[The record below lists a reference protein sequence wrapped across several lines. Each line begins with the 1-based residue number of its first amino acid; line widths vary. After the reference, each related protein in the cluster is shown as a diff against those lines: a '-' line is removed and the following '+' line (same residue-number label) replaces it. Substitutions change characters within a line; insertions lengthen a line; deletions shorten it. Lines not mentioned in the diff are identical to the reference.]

1 RVSERLASRP
11 AVSYPETAMIL
22 TEQQEMV
29 RESAARFAA
38 ERLAPNS
45 RNWEA
50 AGAVEP
56 EVLAEMGEL
65 GFMGMTVPEAYGGSG
80 LDYVTYA
87 LALIEIAAG
96 DGAVS
101 TIMSVNNAPVCA
113 ILQSTASEPLQE
125 KYLKPIAA
133 GRMIGAFALTEPQ
146 AGSDASN
153 LQTRAIRTDDGYSI
167 TGTKQFITSG
177 QIAGAVIV
185 FAVTDPSAG
194 KRGISA
200 FLVPAGTKGM
210 SVASLERKMGQEAS
224 DTAELSFDG
233 AEIPADHL
241 IGKEGDGYRIALA
254 NLEAGRIGIAA
265 QCVGMARA
273 ALDHAVAYAKER
285 TAFGKA
291 IANHQAV
298 AFRLAEMAT
307 QLHAATTMVLE
318 AAALRDAGRPC
329 LKEACM
335 AKLFASEAAER
346 ICSDAI
352 QIFGGYGYS
361 RELPVEKIYRDVR
374 VAQIY
379 EGTSDVQRI
388 IISRQLLQG
397 V

>member
-1 RVSERLASRP
+1 
-11 AVSYPETAMIL
+11 MIL

-45 RNWEA
+45 RAWEA
-50 AGAVEP
+50 AGEVE
-56 EVLAEMGEL
+56 LSALREMGEL
-65 GFMGMTVPEAYGGSG
+65 GFMGMTVPEAYHGAG
-80 LDYVTYA
+80 LDYVSYA

-113 ILQSTASEPLQE
+113 ILQSAASEALRE
-125 KYLKPIAA
+125 RYLKPLAA
-133 GRMIGAFALTEPQ
+133 GEMIGAFALTEPQ
-146 AGSDASN
+146 AGSDAAN
-153 LQTRAIRTDDGYSI
+153 QRTRATRTPDGYSI
-167 TGTKQFITSG
+167 NGTKQFITSG
-177 QIAGAVIV
+177 RIAGAVIV

-200 FLVPAGTKGM
+200 FLVPSGTAGM
-210 SVASLERKMGQEAS
+210 SVASLENKMGQEAS
-224 DTAELSFDG
+224 DTAQLSFED
-233 AEIPADHL
+233 AHVPADHL
-241 IGKEGDGYRIALA
+241 IGNEGDGYRIALA

-273 ALDHAVAYAKER
+273 ALDHALAYAKER
-285 TAFGKA
+285 TAFGKS
-291 IANHQAV
+291 ISEHQAV
-298 AFRLAEMAT
+298 AFRLADMAT

-318 AAALRDAGRPC
+318 AAELRDAGRPC

-346 ICSDAI
+346 VCSDAI
-352 QIFGGYGYS
+352 QVFGGYGYS

-388 IISRQLLQG
+388 IISRQLLRG
-397 V
+397 A

>member
-1 RVSERLASRP
+1 
-11 AVSYPETAMIL
+11 MIL
-22 TEQQEMV
+22 TEQQEMI

-45 RNWEA
+45 RTWEA
-50 AGAVEP
+50 AGAVEL
-56 EVLAEMGEL
+56 EALHEMGEL
-65 GFMGMTVPEAYGGSG
+65 GFMGMTVPEAYGGAG
-80 LDYVTYA
+80 LDYVSYA
-87 LALIEIAAG
+87 LALMEIAAG

-113 ILQSTASEPLQE
+113 ILQSAASEALRE
-125 KYLKPIAA
+125 RYLKPLAA
-133 GRMIGAFALTEPQ
+133 GEMIGAFALTEPQ

-153 LQTRAIRTDDGYSI
+153 LQTRAIPTKDGYSI

-177 QIAGAVIV
+177 RIAGAVIV

-200 FLVPAGTKGM
+200 FLVPAGTPGM
-210 SVASLERKMGQEAS
+210 KVASLEHKMGQEAS
-224 DTAELSFDG
+224 DTAALSFD
-233 AEIPADHL
+233 AVLVPADHL
-241 IGKEGDGYRIALA
+241 IGKEGEGYRIALA

-265 QCVGMARA
+265 QCAGMARA
-273 ALDHAVAYAKER
+273 ALDQAIGYAKER
-285 TAFGKA
+285 TAFGTTISK
-291 IANHQAV
+291 HQAV
-298 AFRLAEMAT
+298 AFRLADMAT

-318 AAALRDAGRPC
+318 VAALRDAGRPC

-397 V
+397 G

>member
-1 RVSERLASRP
+1 
-11 AVSYPETAMIL
+11 MI
-22 TEQQEMV
+22 

-38 ERLAPNS
+38 QRLAPNS
-45 RNWEA
+45 RKWEA
-50 AGAVEP
+50 AGAVDP
-56 EVLAEMGEL
+56 DVLREMGEL
-65 GFMGMTVPEAYGGSG
+65 GFMGMTVPERHGGAG
-80 LDYVTYA
+80 LDYVSYA

-113 ILQSTASEPLQE
+113 ILQSSASEALQQRYLEPLASG
-125 KYLKPIAA
+125 KI
-133 GRMIGAFALTEPQ
+133 IGAFALTEPQ
-146 AGSDASN
+146 AGSDAAN
-153 LQTRAIRTDDGYSI
+153 LQTRAVRTDRGYEL

-177 QIAGAVIV
+177 KIAGAVIV

-200 FLVPAGTKGM
+200 FLVPAGTPGM
-210 SVASLERKMGQEAS
+210 SVASLEHKMGQEAS
-224 DTAELSFDG
+224 DTAQLSFE
-233 AEIPADHL
+233 AAVVPADHL
-241 IGKEGDGYRIALA
+241 IGREGDGYRIALA
-254 NLEAGRIGIAA
+254 NLETGRIGIAA

-285 TAFGKA
+285 RAFGTS

-298 AFRLAEMAT
+298 AFRLADMAT
-307 QLHAATTMVLE
+307 ELHAATTMVLE
-318 AAALRDAGRPC
+318 AAALRDAGEPC
-329 LKEACM
+329 LKQACM

-388 IISRQLLQG
+388 LISRQLLQEG
-397 V
+397 

>member
-1 RVSERLASRP
+1 
-11 AVSYPETAMIL
+11 MIL
-22 TEQQEMV
+22 TEQQEMI
-29 RESAARFAA
+29 RESAARFAE

-45 RNWEA
+45 RKWEA
-50 AGAVEP
+50 AGAVDP
-56 EVLAEMGEL
+56 DVLREMGQL
-65 GFMGMTVPEAYGGSG
+65 GFMGMTVPEKYNGAG
-80 LDYVTYA
+80 LDYVSYA
-87 LALIEIAAG
+87 LALMEIAAG

-113 ILQSTASEPLQE
+113 ILQSAASAGLRE
-125 KYLKPIAA
+125 KYLKPLAA
-133 GRMIGAFALTEPQ
+133 GEMIGAFALTEPQ
-146 AGSDASN
+146 AGSDAAN
-153 LQTRAIRTDDGYSI
+153 LQARAIRTDDGYEI

-177 QIAGAVIV
+177 RIAGAVIV

-200 FLVPAGTKGM
+200 FLIPAGTPGM
-210 SVASLERKMGQEAS
+210 IVASLEHKMGQEAS
-224 DTAELSFDG
+224 DTAQLSFD
-233 AEIPADHL
+233 AAAIPADHL
-241 IGKEGDGYRIALA
+241 IGNEGDGYRIALA

-265 QCVGMARA
+265 QCAGMARA

-285 TAFGKA
+285 TSFGKS
-291 IANHQAV
+291 ISNHQAV
-298 AFRLAEMAT
+298 AFRLADMAT

-318 AAALRDAGRPC
+318 AAALRDAGQPC

-388 IISRQLLQG
+388 LISRQLLQG
-397 V
+397 G

>member
-1 RVSERLASRP
+1 
-11 AVSYPETAMIL
+11 MIL
-22 TEQQEMV
+22 TEQQEMI
-29 RESAARFAA
+29 RESAARFAE

-45 RNWEA
+45 RTWEA
-50 AGAVEP
+50 AGMVEP
-56 EVLAEMGEL
+56 EALHEMGAL
-65 GFMGMTVPEAYGGSG
+65 GFMGMTVPEAYGGAG
-80 LDYVTYA
+80 LDYVSYA

-113 ILQSTASEPLQE
+113 ILQSAASEALRAR
-125 KYLKPIAA
+125 YLKPLAA
-133 GRMIGAFALTEPQ
+133 GEMIGAFALTEPQ

-153 LQTRAIRTDDGYSI
+153 LQTRALRTKDGYSI

-177 QIAGAVIV
+177 KIAGAVIV

-200 FLVPAGTKGM
+200 FLVPAGTPGM
-210 SVASLERKMGQEAS
+210 KVASLEHKMGQEAS
-224 DTAELSFDG
+224 DTAALSFD
-233 AEIPADHL
+233 AALVPADHL

-273 ALDHAVAYAKER
+273 ALDQAIGYAKER
-285 TAFGKA
+285 TAFGTT
-291 IANHQAV
+291 ISNHQAV
-298 AFRLAEMAT
+298 AFRLADMAT

-318 AAALRDAGRPC
+318 AAGLRDAGRPC
-329 LKEACM
+329 LMEACM

-379 EGTSDVQRI
+379 EGTSNVQRI

-397 V
+397 A

>member
-1 RVSERLASRP
+1 
-11 AVSYPETAMIL
+11 MIL
-22 TEQQEMV
+22 TEQQELI
-29 RESAARFAA
+29 RESAARFAE

-45 RNWEA
+45 RKWES
-50 AGAVEP
+50 AGAVDLD
-56 EVLAEMGEL
+56 VLREMGRL
-65 GFMGMTVPEAYGGSG
+65 GFMGMTVPEAHGGAD
-80 LDYVTYA
+80 LDYVSYA
-87 LALIEIAAG
+87 LALMEIAAG

-113 ILQSTASEPLQE
+113 ILQSVASEALRRQYLEPLATG
-125 KYLKPIAA
+125 K
-133 GRMIGAFALTEPQ
+133 MIGAFALTEPQ
-146 AGSDASN
+146 AGSDAAN
-153 LQTRAIRTDDGYSI
+153 LQTRAVRTDDSYVI

-177 QIAGAVIV
+177 RIAGAVIV

-200 FLVPAGTKGM
+200 FVVPAGTPGM
-210 SVASLERKMGQEAS
+210 SVASLEHKMGQEAS
-224 DTAELSFDG
+224 DTAQLSFEE
-233 AEIPADHL
+233 AVVPTDHL
-241 IGKEGDGYRIALA
+241 IGNEGEGYRIALA
-254 NLEAGRIGIAA
+254 NLEVGRIGIAA

-273 ALDHAVAYAKER
+273 ALNHAVAYAKER
-285 TAFGKA
+285 TSFGRP
-291 IANHQAV
+291 ISSHQAV
-298 AFRLAEMAT
+298 AFRLADMAT
-307 QLHAATTMVLE
+307 QLHAARTMVLE

-335 AKLFASEAAER
+335 AKPFASEAAAR

-388 IISRQLLQG
+388 LISRQLLRDS
-397 V
+397 

>member
-1 RVSERLASRP
+1 
-11 AVSYPETAMIL
+11 MIPSD
-22 TEQQEMV
+22 QQTMI
-29 RESAARFAA
+29 RESAARFA
-38 ERLAPNS
+38 EQRLAPNS
-45 RNWEA
+45 RKWEA
-50 AGAVEP
+50 AGKVEP
-56 EVLAEMGEL
+56 EVLREMGEL
-65 GFMGMTVPEAYGGSG
+65 GFMGMTVPEQYDGAG
-80 LDYVTYA
+80 LDYVSYA

-113 ILQSTASEPLQE
+113 ILQSVASEALRE
-125 KYLKPIAA
+125 KYLKPLAA
-133 GRMIGAFALTEPQ
+133 GEMIGAFALTEPQ
-146 AGSDASN
+146 AGSDAAN
-153 LQTRAIRTDDGYSI
+153 VQTRARRTEAGYEI

-194 KRGISA
+194 KRGMSA
-200 FLVPAGTKGM
+200 FVVPSGTPGM
-210 SVASLERKMGQEAS
+210 TVASLEHKMGQEAS
-224 DTAELSFDG
+224 DTAQLSFDG
-233 AEIPADHL
+233 AVVPLDHL
-241 IGKEGDGYRIALA
+241 IGEEGDGYRIALA

-273 ALDHAVAYAKER
+273 ALDHAVAYSKER
-285 TAFGKA
+285 TAFGKM
-291 IANHQAV
+291 IADHQAV
-298 AFRLAEMAT
+298 AFRLADMAT
-307 QLHAATTMVLE
+307 QLHAAETMVLH
-318 AAALRDAGRPC
+318 AAALRDAGEPC

-335 AKLFASEAAER
+335 AKLFASEVAER

-361 RELPVEKIYRDVR
+361 REVPVEKIYRDVR

-397 V
+397 A

>member
-1 RVSERLASRP
+1 
-11 AVSYPETAMIL
+11 MIL
-22 TEQQEMV
+22 TEQQELI
-29 RESAARFAA
+29 RDSAARFA
-38 ERLAPNS
+38 EQRLAPNS
-45 RNWEA
+45 RTWEA
-50 AGAVEP
+50 AQAVDP
-56 EVLAEMGEL
+56 QVLREMGEL
-65 GFMGMTVPEAYGGSG
+65 GFMGMTVAERWNGAG
-80 LDYVTYA
+80 LDYVSYA
-87 LALIEIAAG
+87 LALTEIAAG

-113 ILQSTASEPLQE
+113 ILESQASDALKEQ
-125 KYLKPIAA
+125 YLKPLAA
-133 GRMIGAFALTEPQ
+133 GEMIGAFALTEPQ
-146 AGSDASN
+146 AGSDAAN
-153 LQTRAIRTDDGYSI
+153 LQTRAVRTDDGWEI

-200 FLVPAGTKGM
+200 FLVPGGAPGM
-210 SVASLERKMGQEAS
+210 TVSSLEHKMGQEAS
-224 DTAELSFDG
+224 DTAQLTF
-233 AEIPADHL
+233 AAAKVPASHL
-241 IGKEGDGYRIALA
+241 IGNEGDGYRIALA
-254 NLEAGRIGIAA
+254 NLEIGRIGIAS

-273 ALDHAVAYAKER
+273 ALDHALSYAKER
-285 TAFGKA
+285 TAFGQTLSK
-291 IANHQAV
+291 HQAV
-298 AFRLAEMAT
+298 AFRLADMAT
-307 QLHAATTMVLE
+307 QLHAATAMVLE

-329 LKEACM
+329 LKQACM

-388 IISRQLLQG
+388 IISRQLLNSIT
-397 V
+397 

>member
-1 RVSERLASRP
+1 
-11 AVSYPETAMIL
+11 MIL
-22 TEQQEMV
+22 TEQQEMI
-29 RESAARFAA
+29 RESAARFAE

-45 RNWEA
+45 RKWETA
-50 AGAVEP
+50 EAVDP
-56 EVLAEMGEL
+56 AVLREMGQL
-65 GFMGMTVPEAYGGSG
+65 GFMGMTVPEAYNGAG
-80 LDYVTYA
+80 LDYVSYA
-87 LALIEIAAG
+87 LALMEIAAG

-113 ILQSTASEPLQE
+113 ILQSTASEALREQ
-125 KYLKPIAA
+125 YLKPLAA
-133 GRMIGAFALTEPQ
+133 GEMIGAFALTEPQ
-146 AGSDASN
+146 AGSDAAN
-153 LQTRAIRTDDGYSI
+153 LQTRATRTDGGYEI

-177 QIAGAVIV
+177 KIAGAVIV
-185 FAVTDPSAG
+185 FAVTDAAAG

-200 FLVPAGTKGM
+200 FLVPAGTPGM
-210 SVASLERKMGQEAS
+210 SVASLEHKMGQEAS
-224 DTAELSFDG
+224 DTAQLSFED
-233 AEIPADHL
+233 AVVPADHL
-241 IGKEGDGYRIALA
+241 IGNEGDGYRIALA
-254 NLEAGRIGIAA
+254 NLEVGRIGIAA

-273 ALDHAVAYAKER
+273 ALDHALAYAKER
-285 TAFGKA
+285 TAFGKS
-291 IANHQAV
+291 ISNHQAV
-298 AFRLAEMAT
+298 AFRLADMAT

-329 LKEACM
+329 LKQACM

-361 RELPVEKIYRDVR
+361 RELPLEKIYRDVR

-397 V
+397 G

>member
-1 RVSERLASRP
+1 MV
-11 AVSYPETAMIL
+11 L
-22 TEQQEMV
+22 TEQQEMI
-29 RESAARFAA
+29 RESAARFAE

-45 RNWEA
+45 RTWEA
-50 AGAVEP
+50 AGAVEL
-56 EVLAEMGEL
+56 EALHEMGAL
-65 GFMGMTVPEAYGGSG
+65 GFMGMTVPEAYGGAG
-80 LDYVTYA
+80 LDYVSYA

-113 ILQSTASEPLQE
+113 ILQTAASEALRAR
-125 KYLKPIAA
+125 YLKPLAA
-133 GRMIGAFALTEPQ
+133 GEMIGAFALTEPQ

-153 LQTRAIRTDDGYSI
+153 LQTRAVRTADGYSI

-200 FLVPAGTKGM
+200 FLVPAGTPGM
-210 SVASLERKMGQEAS
+210 KVSSLEHKMGQEAS
-224 DTAELSFDG
+224 DTAALSFD
-233 AEIPADHL
+233 AALVPADHL
-241 IGKEGDGYRIALA
+241 IGKEGEGYRIALA

-273 ALDHAVAYAKER
+273 ALDQAIGYAKER
-285 TAFGKA
+285 TAFGTT
-291 IANHQAV
+291 ISNHQAV
-298 AFRLAEMAT
+298 AFRLADMAT

-335 AKLFASEAAER
+335 AKLFASEAAEQ

-397 V
+397 A

>member
-1 RVSERLASRP
+1 
-11 AVSYPETAMIL
+11 MIL
-22 TEQQEMV
+22 TEQQEMI
-29 RESAARFAA
+29 RESAARFAE

-45 RNWEA
+45 RKWEA
-50 AGAVEP
+50 AKAVDP
-56 EVLAEMGEL
+56 AVLREMGQL
-65 GFMGMTVPEAYGGSG
+65 GFMGMTVPEAYNGAG
-80 LDYVTYA
+80 LDYVSYA
-87 LALIEIAAG
+87 LALMEIAAG

-113 ILQSTASEPLQE
+113 ILQSTASEALREQ
-125 KYLKPIAA
+125 YLKPLAA
-133 GRMIGAFALTEPQ
+133 GEMIGAFALTEPQ
-146 AGSDASN
+146 AGSDAAN
-153 LQTRAIRTDDGYSI
+153 LQTRATRTDGGYEI

-177 QIAGAVIV
+177 KIAGAVIV
-185 FAVTDPSAG
+185 FAVTDAAAG

-200 FLVPAGTKGM
+200 FLVPAGTPGM
-210 SVASLERKMGQEAS
+210 SVASLEHKMGQEAS
-224 DTAELSFDG
+224 DTAQLSFED
-233 AEIPADHL
+233 AVVPADHL
-241 IGKEGDGYRIALA
+241 IGNEGDGYRIALA
-254 NLEAGRIGIAA
+254 NLEVGRIGIAA

-273 ALDHAVAYAKER
+273 ALDHALAYAKER
-285 TAFGKA
+285 TAFGKS
-291 IANHQAV
+291 ISNHQAV
-298 AFRLAEMAT
+298 AFRLADMAT

-397 V
+397 G

>member
-1 RVSERLASRP
+1 MV
-11 AVSYPETAMIL
+11 L
-22 TEQQEMV
+22 TEQQEMI
-29 RESAARFAA
+29 RESAARFAE

-45 RNWEA
+45 RTWEA
-50 AGAVEP
+50 AGAVEL
-56 EVLAEMGEL
+56 EALHEMGAL
-65 GFMGMTVPEAYGGSG
+65 GFMGMTVPEAYGGAG
-80 LDYVTYA
+80 LDYVSYA

-113 ILQSTASEPLQE
+113 ILQSAASEALRAR
-125 KYLKPIAA
+125 YLKPLAA
-133 GRMIGAFALTEPQ
+133 GEMIGAFALTEPQ

-153 LQTRAIRTDDGYSI
+153 LQTRAIRTEDGYSI

-200 FLVPAGTKGM
+200 FLVPAGTPGM
-210 SVASLERKMGQEAS
+210 KVSSLEHKMGQEAS
-224 DTAELSFDG
+224 DTAALSFD
-233 AEIPADHL
+233 AALVPADHL

-273 ALDHAVAYAKER
+273 ALDQAIGYAKER
-285 TAFGKA
+285 TAFGTT
-291 IANHQAV
+291 ISNHQAV
-298 AFRLAEMAT
+298 AFRLADMAT

-397 V
+397 A

>member
-1 RVSERLASRP
+1 
-11 AVSYPETAMIL
+11 MIL
-22 TEQQEMV
+22 TEQQEMI
-29 RESAARFAA
+29 RESAARFAE
-38 ERLAPNS
+38 ERLAPSS
-45 RNWEA
+45 RTWEA
-50 AGAVEP
+50 AGAVDP
-56 EVLAEMGEL
+56 DVLREMGQL
-65 GFMGMTVPEAYGGSG
+65 GFMGMTVPEKYNGAG
-80 LDYVTYA
+80 LDYVSYA
-87 LALIEIAAG
+87 LALMEIAAG

-113 ILQSTASEPLQE
+113 ILQSAASEALRR
-125 KYLKPIAA
+125 KYLEPLAA
-133 GRMIGAFALTEPQ
+133 GEMIGAFALTEPQ
-146 AGSDASN
+146 AGSDAAN
-153 LQTRAIRTDDGYSI
+153 LQARAVRTDRGYEV

-185 FAVTDPSAG
+185 FAVTDPAAG

-200 FLVPAGTKGM
+200 FLVPAGTPGM
-210 SVASLERKMGQEAS
+210 SVASLEHKMGQEAS
-224 DTAELSFDG
+224 DTAQLSFEE
-233 AEIPADHL
+233 AVIPADHL
-241 IGKEGDGYRIALA
+241 IGNEGDGYRIALA
-254 NLEAGRIGIAA
+254 NLEVGRIGIAA

-273 ALDHAVAYAKER
+273 ALGHALTYAKER

-298 AFRLAEMAT
+298 AFRLADMAT
-307 QLHAATTMVLE
+307 QLHAARTMVLE

-388 IISRQLLQG
+388 LISREILKEVQ
-397 V
+397 

>member
-1 RVSERLASRP
+1 
-11 AVSYPETAMIL
+11 MIL
-22 TEQQEMV
+22 TEQQAMI
-29 RESAARFAA
+29 RDSAARFA
-38 ERLAPNS
+38 EQRLTPNS
-45 RNWEA
+45 RKWEA
-50 AGAVEP
+50 AGAVDP
-56 EVLAEMGEL
+56 EVLREMGEL
-65 GFMGMTVPEAYGGSG
+65 GFMGMTVPERSGGAG
-80 LDYVTYA
+80 LDYVSYA

-113 ILQSTASEPLQE
+113 ILQSSASPALQE
-125 KYLKPIAA
+125 RYLRPLAA
-133 GRMIGAFALTEPQ
+133 GEMIGAFALTEPQ
-146 AGSDASN
+146 AGSDAAS
-153 LQTRAIRTDDGYSI
+153 LQTRAKRAEGGYVL

-177 QIAGAVIV
+177 KIAGAVIV

-200 FLVPAGTKGM
+200 FLVPAATPGM
-210 SVASLERKMGQEAS
+210 SVASLEHKMGQEAS
-224 DTAELSFDG
+224 DTAQLSFDG
-233 AEIPADHL
+233 ELVPADHL
-241 IGKEGDGYRIALA
+241 IGREGDGYRIALA
-254 NLEAGRIGIAA
+254 NLEVGRIGIAA

-285 TAFGKA
+285 HAFGMP
-291 IANHQAV
+291 IASHQAV
-298 AFRLAEMAT
+298 AFRLADMAT
-307 QLHAATTMVLE
+307 ELHAATTMVLD
-318 AAALRDAGRPC
+318 AAARRDAGEPC
-329 LKEACM
+329 LKQACM

-388 IISRQLLQG
+388 LISRQLLQG
-397 V
+397 G

>member
-1 RVSERLASRP
+1 
-11 AVSYPETAMIL
+11 MIL
-22 TEQQEMV
+22 TEQQELI
-29 RESAARFAA
+29 RESAARFAE

-45 RNWEA
+45 RKWES
-50 AGAVEP
+50 AGAVDLD
-56 EVLAEMGEL
+56 VLREMGRL
-65 GFMGMTVPEAYGGSG
+65 GFMGMTVPEAHGGAD
-80 LDYVTYA
+80 LDYVSYA

-113 ILQSTASEPLQE
+113 ILQSVASEALRRQYLEPLATG
-125 KYLKPIAA
+125 K
-133 GRMIGAFALTEPQ
+133 MIGAFALTEPQ
-146 AGSDASN
+146 AGSDAAN
-153 LQTRAIRTDDGYSI
+153 LQTRAVRTDDGYVI

-177 QIAGAVIV
+177 RIAGAVIV

-200 FLVPAGTKGM
+200 FVVPAGTPGM
-210 SVASLERKMGQEAS
+210 SVASLEHKMGQEAS
-224 DTAELSFDG
+224 DTAQLSFEE
-233 AEIPADHL
+233 AVVPTDHL
-241 IGKEGDGYRIALA
+241 IGNEGEGYRIALA
-254 NLEAGRIGIAA
+254 NLEVGRIGIAA

-273 ALDHAVAYAKER
+273 ALNHAVAYAKER
-285 TAFGKA
+285 TSFGKP
-291 IANHQAV
+291 ISSHQAI
-298 AFRLAEMAT
+298 AFRLADMAT
-307 QLHAATTMVLE
+307 QLHAARTMVLE

-388 IISRQLLQG
+388 LISRQLLQDS
-397 V
+397 